1 MQGWPGLGQCRLI
14 CGGRMHVLAFLWY
27 LESLNDHRE
36 QPGVAHVEPW
46 SRAALGGTAR
56 SSQVRLRKG

>member
-1 MQGWPGLGQCRLI
+1 
-14 CGGRMHVLAFLWY
+14 MHVLAFLWY

-36 QPGVAHVEPW
+36 QPGVASVEPW